1 MKLYQDTSGIDKVV
15 NTASKI
21 VDTTEKVVNLVGN
34 IGDVGG
40 KVGKMKTSTKIG
52 LLLGGALALS
62 LFPLRLS
69 YDSKTG
75 EGEYKSLAVSVKRT
89 QRLARTTDGRT
100 HDLSWEAFPTVKV
113 KPQDVKPCE
122 LPPAVDAWFRAHPLR
137 TMTKVQQI
145 LYSPSG
151 DVSPDIY
158 NTQYY
163 W

>member
-21 VDTTEKVVNLVGN
+21 VDTADKVVSLVGN
-34 IGDVGG
+34 IGNIGSR
-40 KVGKMKTSTKIG
+40 VGKMKTSTKVG
-52 LLLGGALALS
+52 LLLGGALVLS

-75 EGEYKSLAVSVKRT
+75 EGEYKSLAVGVKRT
-89 QRLARTTDGRT
+89 QRPTRATMGRT

-122 LPPAVDAWFRAHPLR
+122 LPPARTKQAVKAMPVQAHKIQKARVCVPVKL
-137 TMTKVQQI
+137 KVQE
-145 LYSPSG
+145 
-151 DVSPDIY
+151 DVR
-158 NTQYY
+158 
-163 W
+163 

>member
-21 VDTTEKVVNLVGN
+21 VNATERVVSLIRN
-34 IGDVGG
+34 IGDIGS
-40 KVGKMKTSTKIG
+40 KVGEIKTSTKIG
-52 LLLGGALALS
+52 LLLGGVLALS

-75 EGEYKSLAVSVKRT
+75 EGEYKSLAVGVKRT
-89 QRLARTTDGRT
+89 QRPARTTDGRT

-122 LPPAVDAWFRAHPLR
+122 LPPARTKQAVKAVPLQAQKIR
-137 TMTKVQQI
+137 KARVRVPVKLKVQE
-145 LYSPSG
+145 
-151 DVSPDIY
+151 DVR
-158 NTQYY
+158 
-163 W
+163 

>member
-21 VDTTEKVVNLVGN
+21 VNTTEKVVSLIGN
-34 IGDVGG
+34 IGDVGS

-52 LLLGGALALS
+52 LLLGGVLALS

-75 EGEYKSLAVSVKRT
+75 EGEYKSLAVGVKRT
-89 QRLARTTDGRT
+89 QRPVRTTDGRT
-100 HDLSWEAFPTVKV
+100 HDLSREAFPTVKV

-122 LPPAVDAWFRAHPLR
+122 LPPARTKQAVKAVPLQAQKIR
-137 TMTKVQQI
+137 KARVRVPVKLKVQE
-145 LYSPSG
+145 
-151 DVSPDIY
+151 DVR
-158 NTQYY
+158 
-163 W
+163 

>member
-21 VDTTEKVVNLVGN
+21 VDTTERVVSLIGN

-40 KVGKMKTSTKIG
+40 RVEKMKTSTKIG

-75 EGEYKSLAVSVKRT
+75 EGEYKSLAVGVKRT
-89 QRLARTTDGRT
+89 QRPVRTTDGRT

-122 LPPAVDAWFRAHPLR
+122 LPPARTKQAVKAVPLQAQKIR
-137 TMTKVQQI
+137 KARVRVPVKLKVQE
-145 LYSPSG
+145 
-151 DVSPDIY
+151 DVR
-158 NTQYY
+158 
-163 W
+163 